1 MISYGVTVNNDSVLR
16 SVFYK
21 YLHPKEVH
29 IGEGVLVP
37 DIARKKVRI
46 IINLMY
52 YLIDIFALHIH
63 MLYLYAFIRPFIYLL
78 IYLLFV
84 VAKNVEFD
92 KPWHGKDER
101 SLEC

>member
-46 IINLMY
+46 IINVHVLFNRY
-52 YLIDIFALHIH
+52 FRLTYSYVVFICFHSSVHLFIDIFIVRCVKNCR
-63 MLYLYAFIRPFIYLL
+63 IR
-78 IYLLFV
+78 
-84 VAKNVEFD
+84 
-92 KPWHGKDER
+92 
-101 SLEC
+101 